1 MRLAIVI
8 PTLDEAGGIAA
19 ALAALAPL
27 RRRGAAVIVVDG
39 GSRDD
44 TCRHAAGLADLVLA
58 APRGRALQMNA
69 GARAPQAQ
77 AQQADVL
84 LFLHA
89 DTRLPPDADRL
100 IFRALSNHPRR
111 WGHFDVRIDGRS
123 RWLPTVARMMNL
135 RARLTGIATGDQAI
149 FVERGLFLALD
160 GFAPIPLMEDIEF
173 CARARH
179 VTPPLALR
187 ACVVTAGR
195 RWDTQGAW
203 RTILRMWWL
212 RAAYALGADP
222 ARLARR
228 YRDAR

>member
-1 MRLAIVI
+1 MPLLSAII
-8 PTLDEAGGIAA
+8 ITKNEAANIAA
-19 ALAALAPL
+19 CLDALAFCGE
-27 RRRGAAVIVVDG
+27 RIVVDG

-44 TCRHAAGLADLVLA
+44 TCRHAAGLADAILA

-77 AQQADVL
+77 PADVL

-89 DTRLPPDADRL
+89 DTRLPPEADRL

-123 RWLPTVARMMNL
+123 HWLPTIARLMNL

-160 GFAPIPLMEDIEF
+160 GFAPIPLMEDVEF
-173 CARARH
+173 CARARA
-179 VTPPLALR
+179 VTPALALH
-187 ACVVTAGR
+187 ASVITAGR
-195 RWDTQGAW
+195 RWDAHGAW
-203 RTILRMWWL
+203 PTILRMWRL

-222 ARLARR
+222 ARLARQ